1 MSAVEQSVFGPFFTV
16 EAHAADETPAPP
28 WRSVSGLVDGSP
40 SLGDRISAVRSSLA
54 ARIAKTAAEVD
65 LRVAASVTHLGLIAR
80 ILAPTIAA
88 ATCGVRISQELD
100 DLWWQDRLGG
110 PFPLSVLKTESD
122 HREAE
127 CSAVPGAAVES
138 ITRCV
143 VGETGVSDR
152 VLWGNVGSAANSA
165 ARLIAASRPALT
177 GAARDIADTYLRD
190 PRVEGG
196 VLRAGPGFRRR
207 SCCLIYRLAEDRT
220 AVCGDCVLETRAGA
234 TG

>member
-1 MSAVEQSVFGPFFTV
+1 M
-16 EAHAADETPAPP
+16 
-28 WRSVSGLVDGSP
+28 
-40 SLGDRISAVRSSLA
+40 
-54 ARIAKTAAEVD
+54 AKTAAEVD

-88 ATCGVRISQELD
+88 ATCGVRISQELE

-110 PFPLSVLKTESD
+110 PFPLSVLKMESD
-122 HREAE
+122 QRERE

-165 ARLIAASRPALT
+165 ARLIAASRPALN

-190 PRVEGG
+190 PRVDGG
-196 VLRAGPGFRRR
+196 VLRAGPNFRRR
-207 SCCLIYRLAEDRT
+207 SCCLIYQLAEDRT

-234 TG
+234 TA